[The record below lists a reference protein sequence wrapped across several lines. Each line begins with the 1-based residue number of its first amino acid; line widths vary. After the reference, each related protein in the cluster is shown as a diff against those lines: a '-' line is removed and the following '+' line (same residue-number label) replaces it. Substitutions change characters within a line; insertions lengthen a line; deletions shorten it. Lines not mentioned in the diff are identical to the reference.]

1 MSRSGSRPSGAL
13 SLFGALQAAAATVHR
28 DPLWW
33 RKCLLYGALG
43 LTGVGLPLAAGFVLE
58 SYDNSRKGFA
68 TPLPPWTDW
77 TTRWLA
83 GLFALLIDFAFFVLP
98 LLVGGL
104 LLMCVSVG
112 LLVAGITAQDQVTP
126 VLQAIGALCGAFILL
141 MFLGSVAP
149 AGRLRFVRDGKPE
162 EAVSTE
168 TIRWPLGPQV
178 RGAFARARLASL
190 PAYLPVALIAGAIYL
205 IGRAPFPGQGAVFA
219 VCLWLLLSATTY
231 AHLVVCQIYIKAERE
246 AERR

>member
-1 MSRSGSRPSGAL
+1 MSGTGGRPSGGTSVL
-13 SLFGALQAAAATVHR
+13 GALRAAAATVHR
-28 DPLWW
+28 DPFWW
-33 RKCLLYGALG
+33 RKCLIHGALAI
-43 LTGVGLPLAAGFVLE
+43 TGVGLPMAAGFVLE
-58 SYDNSRKGFA
+58 SYDNSRKGFP

-98 LLVGGL
+98 LLIGGL
-104 LLMCVSVG
+104 LLMCVSVA
-112 LLVAGITAQDQVTP
+112 LLVFGITAQEQVAP
-126 VLQAIGALCGAFILL
+126 VLQVIGALCGAFILL

-168 TIRWPLGPQV
+168 TIRWPLGPRA

-190 PAYLPVALIAGAIYL
+190 PAYLPAALVAGAIYM
-205 IGRAPFPGQGAVFA
+205 IGRTPFPGQGAA
-219 VCLWLLLSATTY
+219 LAACLWLLLSAITY
-231 AHLVVCQIYIKAERE
+231 AHLIACQIYIGAERE
-246 AERR
+246 AL

>member
-1 MSRSGSRPSGAL
+1 MSGSGRRPSGAISVL
-13 SLFGALQAAAATVHR
+13 GALRAAAATVHR

-33 RKCLLYGALG
+33 RKCLIHGALG
-43 LTGVGLPLAAGFVLE
+43 ITGVGLPMAAGFVLE
-58 SYDNSRKGFA
+58 SYDNSRKGFP
-68 TPLPPWTDW
+68 TPLPPWSDW

-83 GLFALLIDFAFFVLP
+83 GLFALLIDFAFFALP

-104 LLMCVSVG
+104 LLMCVSVA
-112 LLVAGITAQDQVTP
+112 LLVVGITAQQQVTP
-126 VLQAIGALCGAFILL
+126 VLQTIGALCGAFILL

-162 EAVSTE
+162 DAVSAE
-168 TIRWPLGPQV
+168 TIRWPLSPPA

-190 PAYLPVALIAGAIYL
+190 PAYLPAALIAGVIYL

-219 VCLWLLLSATTY
+219 VCLWLLFSAVTY
-231 AHLVVCQIYIKAERE
+231 AHLIVCQIYVGAERE
-246 AERR
+246 AI